1 MSDYIVIFESGKTLR
16 ISATDVV
23 YTAEIVSFKHG
34 SAVVAMFKT
43 DALIGW
49 YDLEYTGG
57 KADE

>member
-23 YTAEIVSFKHG
+23 YSAEIVSFKYG

-49 YDLEYTGG
+49 YGSEYTGG
-57 KADE
+57 EADE